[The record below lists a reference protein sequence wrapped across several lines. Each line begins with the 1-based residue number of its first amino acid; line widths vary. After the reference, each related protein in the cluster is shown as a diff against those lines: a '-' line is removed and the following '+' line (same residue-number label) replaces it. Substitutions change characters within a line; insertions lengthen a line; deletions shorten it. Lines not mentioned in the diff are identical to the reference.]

1 MKNKASRLPYEMPQD
16 PDWLFHQPN
25 LSPEVI
31 NETMNM
37 RTIRFSQH
45 KSLNLRF
52 TEKTRNNFKR
62 GPFVSLE
69 ELYSFL
75 FISREKRKCILHFC
89 FPREK
94 RKHILSLVFQGEKR
108 ETSHKE
114 NKKIKKTFLFI
125 FNSGSFQ
132 IVLKLPETVP
142 SFSHL
147 FGLGRVSSLGHSNLT
162 LTLKVE
168 YICQVFHLLVIE
180 AQQLHILCIN

>member
-69 ELYSFL
+69 ELYSY
-75 FISREKRKCILHFC
+75 SFC
-89 FPREK
+89 FLEREENIFPLFVVFREREVK
-94 RKHILSLVFQGEKR
+94 ISLSGFQGENSHR
-108 ETSHKE
+108 ERFHLE
-114 NKKIKKTFLFI
+114 RGKKTYLFI
-125 FNSGSFQ
+125 YLNSGGFLV
-132 IVLKLPETVP
+132 VLKLPKIVP
-142 SFSHL
+142 PFSPINWVGSIQPTWAPKPNSNISHL
-147 FGLGRVSSLGHSNLT
+147 HKMG
-162 LTLKVE
+162 
-168 YICQVFHLLVIE
+168 
-180 AQQLHILCIN
+180 